1 MVTTTVTF
9 TEWVTEP
16 IVAVTVTV
24 YVPGVVRRE
33 VEIVRVDEAV
43 PSAASATLLG
53 LTETVGHMKTKPEEE
68 IDALRLAVPESPL
81 RLVNDIVD
89 EPDDPHTIVR
99 EPGETPML
107 KSPGGGGGGGGVV
120 TVTVWFAFA
129 VRPPES
135 IACATTE

>member
-24 YVPGVVRRE
+24 YVPGVVKSE
-33 VEIVRVDEAV
+33 VQIVNVEVAV

-53 LTETVGHMKTKPEEE
+53 LTETLGHMKTKPEDE

-99 EPGETPML
+99 EPGGAPML
-107 KSPGGGGGGGGVV
+107 KSPGGGGGGGGGV
-120 TVTVWFAFA
+120 TGTGWVAFA
-129 VRPPES
+129 GRAPEAMAS
-135 IACATTE
+135 ATPQ